1 MRKKSYEMDMCSGPI
16 LSKMLVFA
24 IPLMLSSILQLLFN
38 AADIVVVGRFAG
50 SNALAAVGSTS
61 SLINLLVSVFNGLS
75 IGVNVLVARYLGAR
89 DAQNTHETVH
99 TAVLVSIVSGL
110 MLVVLG
116 ISLAAPLLT
125 LMGTPDDVLPLSTLY
140 IRIYFA
146 GMPFTML
153 YNFGSAIM
161 RSTGDTKRP
170 LYFLAFSGVVNVV
183 LNLILVVFFH
193 MSVAGVAIATVT
205 SQAISA
211 ILVMACLLRM
221 DGLCRVEVKQL
232 HIYKDKL
239 ISMIRIGLPAGLQGA
254 LFNVSNVLIQSSVNS
269 FGSVAMAGNSASAN
283 IEGFIYMG
291 MNAIYQT
298 VLSFISQNLGAK
310 QYKRITRVA
319 VTGVGLVAIIG
330 VVLGGLA
337 LLCDTQLLS
346 IYSDTADVVT
356 FGLKR
361 MWIIAPT
368 YFICGMMDVIMG
380 CNRGLGYSIMP
391 MIVSLAGACGFRI
404 LWIFTVFAAN
414 PTLETLY
421 TSYPISWAI
430 TAAAHA
436 ICFVIVKRKLD
447 RSVKVEAQ
455 GA

>member
-89 DAQNTHETVH
+89 DAQNTRETVH

-116 ISLAAPLLT
+116 ISLAAPLLS

-183 LNLILVVFFH
+183 LNLILVVFFN
-193 MSVAGVAIATVT
+193 MSVAGVAIATVV

-211 ILVMACLLRM
+211 ILVM
-221 DGLCRVEVKQL
+221 
-232 HIYKDKL
+232 I
-239 ISMIRIGLPAGLQGA
+239 
-254 LFNVSNVLIQSSVNS
+254 
-269 FGSVAMAGNSASAN
+269 
-283 IEGFIYMG
+283 
-291 MNAIYQT
+291 
-298 VLSFISQNLGAK
+298 
-310 QYKRITRVA
+310 
-319 VTGVGLVAIIG
+319 
-330 VVLGGLA
+330 
-337 LLCDTQLLS
+337 
-346 IYSDTADVVT
+346 
-356 FGLKR
+356 
-361 MWIIAPT
+361 
-368 YFICGMMDVIMG
+368 
-380 CNRGLGYSIMP
+380 
-391 MIVSLAGACGFRI
+391 
-404 LWIFTVFAAN
+404 
-414 PTLETLY
+414 
-421 TSYPISWAI
+421 
-430 TAAAHA
+430 
-436 ICFVIVKRKLD
+436 
-447 RSVKVEAQ
+447 
-455 GA
+455 